1 MKHKQNFE
9 QKLLATMPI
18 IVTTIG
24 KAGTFALQERKF
36 KRIIMDEATMV
47 KETEA
52 FLGSISAEQMVLIG
66 DQKQLGPTLDF
77 EIQGPTSLF

>member
-1 MKHKQNFE
+1 
-9 QKLLATMPI
+9 MPI

-36 KRIIMDEATMV
+36 KRVIMDEATMV

-52 FLGSISAEQMVLIG
+52 FLGSINAE
-66 DQKQLGPTLDF
+66 
-77 EIQGPTSLF
+77 